1 MTLDATVGE
10 NLVTAQLY
18 EQRLL
23 LMYFNTLNY
32 LIFKQRI
39 IFNK

>member
-10 NLVTAQLY
+10 NLVTTQLY

-32 LIFKQRI
+32 LIFKQMI